1 MVEVA
6 TGDDWT
12 GRSEGAGLMGGDWT
26 GAGRRIGDAGAEGG
40 AWICCCLS
48 ARACSSSKHR
58 IRAAS
63 RSCTRAVRSSILWT
77 AADK

>member
-1 MVEVA
+1 MVDVA
-6 TGDDWT
+6 TGEDCT
-12 GRSEGAGLMGGDWT
+12 GRSEGAGDRGGDWT
-26 GAGRRIGDAGAEGG
+26 GAGRRIGEAGAEGG

-48 ARACSSSKHR
+48 ASACSNSKQR

-63 RSCTRAVRSSILWT
+63 LSCTRAVRSSIRWT

>member
-1 MVEVA
+1 MDVA

-12 GRSEGAGLMGGDWT
+12 GRSEGAGDRGGDCT
-26 GAGRRIGDAGAEGG
+26 GAGRRMGLAGAEGG

-48 ARACSSSKHR
+48 AKACSSSRHR

-63 RSCTRAVRSSILWT
+63 RSCTRAVRSSIRWT